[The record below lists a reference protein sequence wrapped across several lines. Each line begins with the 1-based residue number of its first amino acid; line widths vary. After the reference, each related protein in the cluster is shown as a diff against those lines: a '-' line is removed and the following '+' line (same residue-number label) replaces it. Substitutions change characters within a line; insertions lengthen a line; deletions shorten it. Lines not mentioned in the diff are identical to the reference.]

1 VGGRPGPNHGIS
13 GTSSGGGAGGGAD
26 RHPPSSPNAR
36 AVVNGITRYEAE
48 VLGTIVP
55 QINSG
60 IRTLAAARGIQL
72 SDLAAHTSDDDGVT
86 WRSADLH
93 VGDSLHY
100 TTTVRAWIADLI
112 VAHMRSI
119 AGAAAAASVGQ

>member
-1 VGGRPGPNHGIS
+1 VAARAAALIVIRRAHR
-13 GTSSGGGAGGGAD
+13 T
-26 RHPPSSPNAR
+26 REPSSTASRATKRKCSEPSFRRSTRAFAR
-36 AVVNGITRYEAE
+36 WP
-48 VLGTIVP
+48 L
-55 QINSG
+55 
-60 IRTLAAARGIQL
+60 RGIQL
-72 SDLAAHTSDDDGVT
+72 IDLAAHTSDDDGVT